1 MKYTFLTK
9 YLWVYFGMMIFI
21 VLISLSAF
29 MLALTWVVTE
39 LLHITI
45 PPTYLILF
53 LVIFVSVSGTAISTF
68 ISRIILKPISQ
79 LGQAMNQV
87 AAGDFSI
94 QLDQDQSIE
103 EVGKLYGNFNQM
115 VQDLYS
121 IEALRNDFISTVS
134 HEFKTPLSTIRG
146 YVQLLKQENLPKDSQ
161 MTYLDRLQEGTSQ
174 LSLLTDNIL
183 KISKLDHQ
191 VGLPDYNS
199 FSLDE
204 QLRQVIVFLQPQ
216 WEHKDLDLDIDLQ
229 PLQICANEDLLYQ
242 VWLNLIDNA
251 IKYSH
256 QQGRIQIQANQNQ
269 EMAVV
274 TIADQGIGMDQE
286 TQKHIFD
293 RFYQA
298 DTSRQTQGN
307 GLGMALVASII
318 KLHQGSIRVQ
328 SQLNHGALIRVSL
341 PLKHTDTEKI
351 RTKGQVPKNSPR

>member
-1 MKYTFLTK
+1 MRYTFLTK

-29 MLALTWVVTE
+29 MLALTWIITE

-45 PPTYLILF
+45 PSTYLILF

-68 ISRIILKPISQ
+68 ISRIILKPISK

-94 QLDQDQSIE
+94 QLDQNQPIE
-103 EVGKLYGNFNQM
+103 EVGKLYSNFNQM
-115 VQDLYS
+115 VQDLNS

-146 YVQLLKQENLPKDSQ
+146 YVQLLKQNNLSKESQ
-161 MTYLDRLQEGTSQ
+161 MTYLNRLQEGTSQ

-191 VGLPDYNS
+191 VGLPDYNI

-204 QLRQVIVFLQPQ
+204 QVRQVIVFLQPQ
-216 WEHKDLDLDIDLQ
+216 WEHKNLDLDIDLQ
-229 PLQICANEDLLYQ
+229 TIRILANEDLLYQ

-256 QQGRIQIQANQNQ
+256 PQGRIQIQAHQKQ
-269 EMAVV
+269 KMA
-274 TIADQGIGMDQE
+274 IISIKDQGIGMDCD

-307 GLGMALVASII
+307 GLGMALVAAII
-318 KLHQGSIRVQ
+318 KLHHGTISID
-328 SQLNHGALIRVSL
+328 SQLNQGAKISVKL
-341 PLKHTDTEKI
+341 PLQSKDTQNNEKG
-351 RTKGQVPKNSPR
+351 KSS